1 VSPPWPEISRVVD
14 LALAL
19 EPSSRPAW
27 LDRTCSGDAELRRAV
42 ERLLDGIAGAE
53 AGFLDGAAATD
64 AAPLLSWVARQG
76 LVTGTRFGPYE
87 ILEPL
92 GRGGMATVYL
102 ARDHKHHRRVA
113 VKVLHHDIAA
123 AVGREWF
130 IREID
135 TAAALH
141 HPHILPLHDSGSV
154 DGLLY
159 YVMPLVE
166 GESLRQRLTRE
177 GPLPL
182 ATARRVVQ
190 EVAGALDYA
199 HRQGVVHRDIKPENI
214 LLQDGQAI
222 VADFGIARA
231 IATGVVEAGTADTVP
246 AMGTPAY
253 MSPEQAS
260 GASAIDGRTDVYALG
275 CVLYEMLEGAPPFG
289 GTTMDAILAR
299 HASEPAPVLHRG
311 GEGAARRVEG
321 IIHRA
326 LEKMPADRFATAG
339 ELATALD
346 AAAAGSAGPPSTHRH
361 RRALLGAAAA
371 LGVAA
376 AVGVSL
382 RWPRDA
388 PALSQKV
395 VAILPFQVSASTP
408 ELAWLREGLPD
419 LLAIKLSGEGG
430 LRAAE
435 PRAVLNAWRQAA
447 GPENREPTAADRLGI
462 ARALRAGRVLDG
474 GVVGTPAHLV
484 LTASLRATTS
494 GRALAE
500 ASADGPADSVS
511 VMVDRLA
518 GRLLS
523 LSAGVTSS
531 QLTSLTTTS
540 LPAIRAYLA
549 GRSAFRAGRRDDAL
563 RDYRDALGLDST
575 FALAALEQVHTAI
588 WAERGGD
595 VARAKR
601 LALAGRDRL
610 SPADRALLDLWTGPF
625 PTGPDWFERLL
636 SAAKAYPDR
645 PEIWYELGDQY
656 FHNGALVGLEEPLRS
671 AAYAFERG
679 WALDSASTTNGSG
692 AEGSPIF
699 AEPLNHMVE
708 IAQVN
713 GDIPTVRRLVAL
725 GLAVDSTGKRGTY
738 LRWHRAVTR
747 GSAARREFWADTARL
762 DADALGGISEFIQWS
777 GVAAEDLLR
786 ASRLDT
792 KRVEGQSPGSVGS
805 THASTLL
812 NGGRPGEAS
821 RLVHTDD
828 TSTADLRGRIFDALY
843 WGLDTSAAA
852 SAADRLARRLNVAV
866 ARGQPGRDQLKDLC
880 AVATWRSA
888 HGDFNA
894 SDAALARLR
903 KPALAGLDSSGS
915 IGFVQHATLCATLL
929 EARRAT
935 ALHAPDARA
944 KLQQADLASRT
955 DFLMYSQAANL
966 VVARLAE
973 AQGDLAL
980 ALRAVRRGAGGFGT
994 FPWYRATFLREEG
1007 RLAALAGDTAG
1018 AVRAFRHYLAIRPV
1032 PEPEAATEDAAVR
1045 ARLAELAP

>member
-1 VSPPWPEISRVVD
+1 M
-14 LALAL
+14 
-19 EPSSRPAW
+19 
-27 LDRTCSGDAELRRAV
+27 
-42 ERLLDGIAGAE
+42 
-53 AGFLDGAAATD
+53 AA
-64 AAPLLSWVARQG
+64 
-76 LVTGTRFGPYE
+76 GTRFGSYE

-130 IREID
+130 LREIE

-177 GPLPL
+177 GTLPL
-182 ATARRVVQ
+182 ATACRVVQ

-253 MSPEQAS
+253 MSPEQAN
-260 GASAIDGRTDVYALG
+260 GAWAIDGRTDVYALG

-289 GTTMDAILAR
+289 GPTMDAILAR
-299 HASEPAPVLHRG
+299 HASEPAPALRRG
-311 GEGAARRVEG
+311 GEGEARGVERT
-321 IIHRA
+321 IHRA
-326 LEKMPADRFATAG
+326 LEKTPADRFATAG

-346 AAAAGSAGPPSTHRH
+346 AAAAPGSPEPPSTHRR
-361 RRALLGAAAA
+361 RRALLGAAAV

-376 AVGVSL
+376 AALGISV

-388 PALSQKV
+388 PALSRNR
-395 VAILPFQVSASTP
+395 VAILPFQISGATR

-419 LLAIKLSGEGG
+419 LLAVKLSGEGA
-430 LRAAE
+430 LRASE
-435 PRAVLNAWRQAA
+435 PRAVLSAWRRTA
-447 GPENREPTAADRLGI
+447 GPTDRDLTPAERLGI
-462 ARALRAGRVLDG
+462 GRELGAGRVLDG

-484 LTASLRATTS
+484 LTASLHATAG
-494 GRALAE
+494 GRELAE
-500 ASADGPADSVS
+500 ASVDGPVDSVP

-523 LSAGVTSS
+523 LSAGVTAS
-531 QLTSLTTTS
+531 QLASLTTTS

-549 GRSAFRAGRRDDAL
+549 GRSAFRAGEPDEAFRAF
-563 RDYRDALGLDST
+563 RDAMDFDST
-575 FALAALEQVHTAI
+575 FALAALELLHASR
-588 WAERGGD
+588 WGRGGEE

-601 LALAGRDRL
+601 LAVAGRSRL
-610 SPADRALLDLWTGPF
+610 SPADRALLDIWTGPF
-625 PTGPDWFERLL
+625 PSGPERIERFLTV
-636 SAAKAYPDR
+636 ARAYPER
-645 PEIWYELGDQY
+645 PEVWYDLGDQY

-671 AAYAFERG
+671 AADAFDRG
-679 WALDSASTTNGSG
+679 WALDSASATNGSG
-692 AEGSPIF
+692 AEWSPFF
-699 AEPLNHMVE
+699 AEPLRHMVE
-708 IAQVN
+708 IAQIN
-713 GDIPTVRRLVAL
+713 GDIPRVRRLVAL
-725 GLAVDSTGKRGTY
+725 GLAADSTGKRGTY
-738 LRWHRAVTR
+738 LRWHRAVTL
-747 GSAARREFWADTARL
+747 GSGAQRDFWADTARL
-762 DADALGGISEFIQWS
+762 DADAVGGISEFIQWS
-777 GVAAEDLLR
+777 GLASEDLLR
-786 ASRLDT
+786 ASKLDT
-792 KRVEGQSPGSVGS
+792 QRIEGQNPGAIGS
-805 THASTLL
+805 AHASTLL
-812 NGGRPGEAS
+812 NGGRPGEAF
-821 RLVHTDD
+821 RLLHTND
-828 TSTADLRGRIFDALY
+828 TSTGDLRGRIFDALY
-843 WGLDTSAAA
+843 WGLDTNAAA
-852 SAADRLARRLNVAV
+852 AAADRLARHLRVEV
-866 ARGQPGRDQLKDLC
+866 PRGQPGRDQLKDVC

-888 HGDFNA
+888 HGDYGS

-903 KPALAGLDSSGS
+903 KPALAGLDSTGS
-915 IGFVQHATLCATLL
+915 IALVQYATLCATLL

-935 ALHAPDARA
+935 ARHAPDARA
-944 KLQQADLASRT
+944 KLQQADLAART

-973 AQGDLAL
+973 AQGDLVW
-980 ALRAVRRGAGGFGT
+980 ALRAVRRGSGGLGA

-1018 AVRAFRHYLAIRPV
+1018 AIRAYRHYLAIRPD

-1045 ARLAELAP
+1045 ARLAELAH

>member
-130 IREID
+130 LREIE

-177 GPLPL
+177 GALPL

-199 HRQGVVHRDIKPENI
+199 HRQRVVHRDIKPENI

-289 GTTMDAILAR
+289 GPTMDAILAR
-299 HASEPAPVLHRG
+299 HASEPAPALRRG
-311 GEGAARRVEG
+311 REGEARGVERT
-321 IIHRA
+321 IHRA
-326 LEKMPADRFATAG
+326 LEKLPADRFATAG
-339 ELATALD
+339 ELTTALD
-346 AAAAGSAGPPSTHRH
+346 AAAAAGSPGAPSTHRH
-361 RRALLGAAAA
+361 RWALLGAAA

-376 AVGVSL
+376 AVLGASL
-382 RWPRDA
+382 RWPQVA
-388 PALSQKV
+388 PTLNLNR
-395 VAILPFQVSASTP
+395 VAILPFQISASTP

-419 LLAIKLSGEGG
+419 LLAVKLSGEAG

-435 PRAVLNAWRQAA
+435 PRAVLSAWRRTA
-447 GPENREPTAADRLGI
+447 GPTDRDLTPTERLGI
-462 ARALRAGRVLDG
+462 GRKLGAGRVLDG

-484 LTASLRATTS
+484 LTASLHATAG
-494 GRALAE
+494 GRELAE
-500 ASADGPADSVS
+500 ASVDGPVDSVS

-523 LSAGVTSS
+523 LSAGVTAS

-549 GRSAFRAGRRDDAL
+549 GRSAFRAGEPDEAFRAF
-563 RDYRDALGLDST
+563 RDALDFDST
-575 FALAALEQVHTAI
+575 FALAALELLHASR
-588 WAERGGD
+588 WGRGGEEI
-595 VARAKR
+595 ARAKR
-601 LALAGRDRL
+601 LAVAGRSRL
-610 SPADRALLDLWTGPF
+610 SPLDRALLDIWTGPF
-625 PTGPDWFERLL
+625 PSGPERIERLL
-636 SAAKAYPDR
+636 TAARAYPER
-645 PEIWYELGDQY
+645 PEVWYDLGDQY
-656 FHNGALVGLEEPLRS
+656 FHNGALVGLEAPLRS
-671 AAYAFERG
+671 AAYAFDRG
-679 WALDSASTTNGSG
+679 WALDSAGANGWAPG
-692 AEGSPIF
+692 WSPFF

-708 IAQVN
+708 IAQIN
-713 GDIPTVRRLVAL
+713 GDIPRVRRLVAL
-725 GLAVDSTGKRGTY
+725 GLGADSAGKRGTY
-738 LRWHRAVTR
+738 LRWHRAVTF
-747 GSAARREFWADTARL
+747 GSGAQRDFWADTARL
-762 DADALGGISEFIQWS
+762 DADAVGGISEFIQWS
-777 GVAAEDLLR
+777 GLASEDLLR
-786 ASRLDT
+786 ATRLDT
-792 KRVEGQSPGSVGS
+792 KRIEDQSPGAIGS
-805 THASTLL
+805 THASMLL
-812 NGGRPGEAS
+812 NGGRPGEAF
-821 RLVHTDD
+821 RLLHTND

-843 WGLDTSAAA
+843 WGLDPSAAA
-852 SAADRLARRLNVAV
+852 AAADRLARHLTVAV
-866 ARGQPGRDQLKDLC
+866 ARGQPGRDQLKDVC

-888 HGDFNA
+888 HGDYGGSAF
-894 SDAALARLR
+894 ALRRLR
-903 KPALAGLDSSGS
+903 RPALAGLDSAGS
-915 IGFVQHATLCATLL
+915 VGFVQYATLCAALL

-944 KLQQADLASRT
+944 KLQQADLAART

-973 AQGDLAL
+973 AQGDLVW
-980 ALRAVRRGAGGFGT
+980 ALRALRRGAGGFGT

-1007 RLAALAGDTAG
+1007 RLAALAGDTSG
-1018 AVRAFRHYLAIRPV
+1018 AVRAYRHYLAIRPD

-1045 ARLAELAP
+1045 ARLAELAH